1 MIPNSVT
8 PLPGTS
14 PSASSIPFTL
24 MCFNI
29 DFTFEFKSGLI
40 HVRIERFDNN
50 TILKIFIKSCDSF
63 VLSADGLDKGDSRVL
78 RFFLG
83 SIAKE
88 SSRVLESAR
97 VSH

>member
-40 HVRIERFDNN
+40 HVGIERFDNN
-50 TILKIFIKSCDSF
+50 TILKNKVSHVIE
-63 VLSADGLDKGDSRVL
+63 LSVDGLDSGL
-78 RFFLG
+78 FETYLN
-83 SIAKE
+83 
-88 SSRVLESAR
+88 
-97 VSH
+97 